1 MKIEIELRSQ
11 DAWLK
16 RKTEADIESGD
27 INNIVRKLLMQHYH
41 GERKVKYVT
50 DMDGTRTPYMEP

>member
-1 MKIEIELRSQ
+1 MKIEIELRPQ

-27 INNIVRKLLMQHYH
+27 INNIVRKLLMQHYR